1 MSKRVAACSLL
12 VVAGVALAEPA
23 HAGFLDNLA
32 RAVFGAPPAR
42 FVVPEAP
49 LPLEMTVRPQRRK
62 QPKAASA
69 SKPVTPAI
77 KVDPATEPY
86 WYLRDP
92 TLRRGDIVVTQTGAL
107 VFEGPRET
115 EHAAADFVVL
125 ERSRLVPKSFK
136 QRVAASVAATPGI
149 DANALASTGDRIGD

>member
-12 VVAGVALAEPA
+12 VVAGVAVTGPA
-23 HAGFLDNLA
+23 QAGFLENLA

-49 LPLEMTVRPQRRK
+49 LPLDVTVRPQRRK

-77 KVDPATEPY
+77 KVDPETEPY
-86 WYLRDP
+86 WFLRDP
-92 TLRRGDIVVTQTGAL
+92 TLRRGDIVVTQSGAL
-107 VFEGPRET
+107 VFEGPRES
-115 EHAAADFVVL
+115 EHAAADFVML
-125 ERSRLVPKSFK
+125 ERSRLVPKSVK
-136 QRVAASVAATPGI
+136 QRVAASISVPAGI
-149 DANALASTGDRIGD
+149 DAHALASSGDRTRD